1 MMVLNENNPPL
12 WKVTLPTSGGD
23 VSGLPH
29 IINPYDGEW
38 NHQPVDNSPLVAG
51 GTLDI
56 VKHVP
61 FDMNR
66 KKRIDHATIG
76 AFEVDS
82 SYITEDGEFVSQT
95 TKFSDVEEDLIVP
108 VYEGLTITMNVPNED
123 FSKFFA
129 KRIKVR
135 ATKNSS
141 DGTEVLE
148 RFSDNILRL
157 QRDKTGD
164 GGPEGENAASAVNRN
179 IFGEIPESEQ
189 YLFISNGSAFSPL
202 SFYQTPSADNPLTSE
217 TDDFGD
223 NEEEDDSDALNITWL
238 LSDYSIDKFQI
249 FGSNFQPVAG
259 DRNKVRLT
267 FDGGGD
273 AALGTTLATQFHDT
287 YKSAGGT
294 LAIAFPNGTTFFVD
308 KTAGGMTAH
317 GSSLESYFY
326 TTTPGT
332 TVPLIGD
339 LPVGTIRIQ
348 KPTGL

>member
-1 MMVLNENNPPL
+1 
-12 WKVTLPTSGGD
+12 
-23 VSGLPH
+23 
-29 IINPYDGEW
+29 
-38 NHQPVDNSPLVAG
+38 
-51 GTLDI
+51 
-56 VKHVP
+56 
-61 FDMNR
+61 
-66 KKRIDHATIG
+66 
-76 AFEVDS
+76 
-82 SYITEDGEFVSQT
+82 
-95 TKFSDVEEDLIVP
+95 
-108 VYEGLTITMNVPNED
+108 
-123 FSKFFA
+123 
-129 KRIKVR
+129 
-135 ATKNSS
+135 
-141 DGTEVLE
+141 
-148 RFSDNILRL
+148 
-157 QRDKTGD
+157 
-164 GGPEGENAASAVNRN
+164 
-179 IFGEIPESEQ
+179 FGEIPESEQ

-339 LPVGTIRIQ
+339 LPVGTIRI
-348 KPTGL
+348 